1 MGLCESRDLS
11 SVAMAEQ
18 QLSLVMDLSLPFTK
32 ELENRFILMTT
43 SNIHEQLWHT
53 EETVMKGT
61 INRTHI
67 RFPNVAASF

>member
-1 MGLCESRDLS
+1 M
-11 SVAMAEQ
+11 VKQ
-18 QLSLVMDLSLPFTK
+18 QLALDTELSLPFMK

-61 INRTHI
+61 INMTHI
-67 RFPNVAASF
+67 RFPNIAASF